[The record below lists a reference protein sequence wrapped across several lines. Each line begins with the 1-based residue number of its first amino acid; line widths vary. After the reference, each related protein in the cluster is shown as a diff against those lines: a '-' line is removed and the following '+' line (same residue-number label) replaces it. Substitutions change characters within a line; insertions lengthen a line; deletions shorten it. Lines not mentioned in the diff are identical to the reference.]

1 MTQKALKIVWQISL
15 YSVVV
20 SCTPKN
26 ESTTKVSQIVEDSTT
41 TSMLTDSAVVNKE
54 VSDTVESA
62 ASRLE
67 SATTTSELLSFIQDF
82 INAEFSRSRQDLI
95 DQNTE
100 NGYTIS
106 ELRQSGKTSSFEID
120 FKEFQASQI
129 FMCTPDMG
137 ETTISLVGEQTIV
150 KNFFDQAKLSQS
162 WDRKDTSESGEGLEK
177 RERWKGKPIVTH
189 ITMTYTENGNE
200 ATFLTRRQL
209 IIEN

>member
-1 MTQKALKIVWQISL
+1 MIQKTLQIILQISL

-20 SCTPKN
+20 SCAPKS
-26 ESTTKVSQIVEDSTT
+26 ESTAQVSQIIEDSTT
-41 TSMLTDSAVVNKE
+41 TSTLTNSADVI
-54 VSDTVESA
+54 SDTVESA

-82 INAEFSRSRQDLI
+82 IRAEFSRSRQDLI

-100 NGYTIS
+100 NGYTVS
-106 ELRQSGKTSSFEID
+106 EVRQSGRSSSFELD

-137 ETTISLVGEQTIV
+137 ETTISFIGEPTVV

-162 WDRKDTSESGEGLEK
+162 WDRKDTSKSGEGLEK